1 MPEQTIRLRPSH
13 AVAALAVA
21 STLVCSLPASGNE
34 FPSRPLRMVVPF
46 APGGGADRV
55 GRTVAN
61 KLPLSLKQ
69 QVIVDNRPGA
79 STIIGS
85 EIVAK
90 ATPDGYTLLVC
101 ALPHV
106 TNPSLHPKLPYDTI
120 RDFAPVILAAKI
132 TPVLVVHAK
141 VPAKSVKDLIA
152 LSKASPSGL
161 NYSTGGSGTAAHLA
175 MELLKIASGLNATHI
190 AYKGAG
196 PQVTALAG
204 GQVDLA
210 FATLSTARAQIQ
222 SGRLRALAVATLNR
236 SPSLPQIPAMSEIGY
251 PGFEAY
257 AWFGLLAPAKTPA
270 KIIQTLNREAAK
282 ALKLP
287 DVQAS
292 FDLDGIEAATGTPEE
307 MGAQIKAEIKKW
319 GTVIRKAGISN

>member
-1 MPEQTIRLRPSH
+1 MPEQTIRRLPVY
-13 AVAALAVA
+13 AAALAAVGA
-21 STLVCSLPASGNE
+21 LGCSLPASGNE
-34 FPSRPLRMVVPF
+34 YPVKSLRLVVPF

-55 GRTVAN
+55 GRVLAD
-61 KLPLSLKQ
+61 KLSQQFRQ

-90 ATPDGYTLLVC
+90 ASPDGYTLLVC

-106 TNPSLHPKLPYDTI
+106 TNPSLHARLPYDTI

-132 TPVLVVHAK
+132 PPVLVVHAK
-141 VPAKSVKDLIA
+141 VPAKSVKELIE

-175 MELLKIASGLNATHI
+175 MELLKIASGLKATHI

-196 PQVTALAG
+196 PQVTALVS

-236 SPSLPQIPAMSEIGY
+236 SPSLPEIPAMSEIGY

-257 AWFGLLAPAKTPA
+257 AWFGLLAPSKTPA
-270 KIIQTLNREAAK
+270 RVIQTLNWTAAT
-282 ALKLP
+282 ALKLQ

-292 FDLDGIEAATGTPEE
+292 FDMDGIEAATGTPEE
-307 MGAQIKAEIKKW
+307 MGAQIRNEIRKW
-319 GTVIRKAGISN
+319 ETVIRKAGITN

>member
-1 MPEQTIRLRPSH
+1 MPAKTWSKSLPKKPVWQRQVS
-13 AVAALAVA
+13 AATVLAA
-21 STLVCSLPASGNE
+21 AGAFMFSLPASGNE
-34 FPSRPLRMVVPF
+34 FPNRPLRMVVPF

-55 GRTVAN
+55 GRVLAD
-61 KLPLSLKQ
+61 KMSSQFRQ

-106 TNPSLHPKLPYDTI
+106 TNPTLHPKLPYDTI
-120 RDFAPVILAAKI
+120 RDFSPVILAAKI
-132 TPVLVVHAK
+132 PPVLVVHAK

-196 PQVTALAG
+196 PQVTALVSA
-204 GQVDLA
+204 QVDLA
-210 FATLSTARAQIQ
+210 FATLSTVRAQIQ
-222 SGRLRALAVATLNR
+222 SGRLRALAVATLHR
-236 SPSLPQIPAMSEIGY
+236 SPSLPEVPAMSEIGY

-270 KIIQTLNREAAK
+270 VDHDAPPGPHPARPPAA
-282 ALKLP
+282 AP
-287 DVQAS
+287 RRTRAS
-292 FDLDGIEAATGTPEE
+292 SAAGHR
-307 MGAQIKAEIKKW
+307 GAF
-319 GTVIRKAGISN
+319 AGPTR

>member
-1 MPEQTIRLRPSH
+1 MQQQTIRLQPVY
-13 AVAALAVA
+13 ALVLAAAGILG
-21 STLVCSLPASGNE
+21 CSLPAAGQD
-34 FPSRPLRMVVPF
+34 FPVKSVRLVVPF
-46 APGGGADRV
+46 EPGGGADRV
-55 GRTVAN
+55 GRTLAD
-61 KLPLSLKQ
+61 KLSQQMKQ
-69 QVIVDNRPGA
+69 QFIVDNRPGA

-85 EIVAK
+85 DIVSK

-106 TNPSLHPKLPYDTI
+106 TNPSLHAKLPYDTI

-141 VPAKSVKDLIA
+141 VPAKSVKELIQ
-152 LSKASPSGL
+152 LSKATPAGL

-175 MELLKIASGLNATHI
+175 MELLKLASGLNATHI
-190 AYKGAG
+190 AYRGAG
-196 PQVTALAG
+196 PQVTALVG

-236 SPSLPQIPAMSEIGY
+236 SASLPDIPAMTELGY

-270 KIIQTLNREAAK
+270 KIIQTLNREAVT
-282 ALKLP
+282 ALKLR

-292 FDLDGIEAATGTPEE
+292 FDLDGVEAATGTPEE

-319 GTVIRKAGISN
+319 ETVIRKAGITN

>member
-1 MPEQTIRLRPSH
+1 MSEQTIRLRPAH
-13 AVAALAVA
+13 AAAALATVGA
-21 STLVCSLPASGNE
+21 LVCSLPASGNE
-34 FPSRPLRMVVPF
+34 FPNRPLRMVVPF

-55 GRTVAN
+55 GRVLAD
-61 KLPLSLKQ
+61 KMSSQFRQ

-106 TNPSLHPKLPYDTI
+106 TNPSLQPKLPYDTI

-141 VPAKSVKDLIA
+141 VPAKSVKELIA
-152 LSKASPSGL
+152 LSKSSPAGL

-196 PQVTALAG
+196 PQVTALVG

-210 FATLSTARAQIQ
+210 FATLSTARAHIQ
-222 SGRLRALAVATLNR
+222 SSRLRALAVATLNR
-236 SPSLPQIPAMSEIGY
+236 SASLPDVPAMSEIGY

-257 AWFGLLAPAKTPA
+257 AWFGLLAPAKTPT
-270 KIIQTLNREAAK
+270 KVIQILNREATT

-292 FDLDGIEAATGTPEE
+292 FDLDGIEAATGTPEQ

-319 GTVIRKAGISN
+319 GEVIRKAGISN

>member
-1 MPEQTIRLRPSH
+1 MDGTTLWRACAAIP
-13 AVAALAVA
+13 AVMACAVIGSANALGQDY
-21 STLVCSLPASGNE
+21 PN
-34 FPSRPLRMVVPF
+34 RPLRMVVPF

-55 GRTVAN
+55 GRVLAD
-61 KLPLSLKQ
+61 KMSAQLKQ

-85 EIVAK
+85 DIVAK

-106 TNPSLHPKLPYDTI
+106 TNPSLHAKLPYDTI

-141 VPAKSVKDLIA
+141 VPAKSLKELIQ
-152 LSKASPSGL
+152 LSKASPKGL

-175 MELLKIASGLNATHI
+175 MELLKLASGLNATHI
-190 AYKGAG
+190 AYRGAG
-196 PQVTALAG
+196 PQVTALVG

-236 SPSLPQIPAMSEIGY
+236 SASLPEIPAMSEIGY

-257 AWFGLLAPAKTPA
+257 AWFGLLAPAKTPT
-270 KIIQTLNREAAK
+270 KVVHILNREAATT
-282 ALKLP
+282 LKLR

-292 FDLDGIEAATGTPEE
+292 FDLDGIEAAAGTPEE
-307 MGAQIKAEIKKW
+307 MGTQIKAEIKKW
-319 GTVIRKAGISN
+319 ETVIRKAGIQS

>member
-1 MPEQTIRLRPSH
+1 MSEQTIRLRPVH
-13 AVAALAVA
+13 AAAALAAVGA
-21 STLVCSLPASGNE
+21 LVCSLPASGND
-34 FPSRPLRMVVPF
+34 FPNRPLRLVVPF
-46 APGGGADRV
+46 TPGGGADRV
-55 GRTVAN
+55 GRALAD
-61 KLPLSLKQ
+61 KLPSQLKQ

-106 TNPSLHPKLPYDTI
+106 TNPTLHTKLPYDTL
-120 RDFAPVILAAKI
+120 RDFSPVILAAKI
-132 TPVLVVHAK
+132 PPVLVVHPK
-141 VPAKSVKDLIA
+141 VPAKSVKELIE
-152 LSKASPSGL
+152 LSKARPSGL

-196 PQVTALAG
+196 PQVTALVAG
-204 GQVDLA
+204 EVDLA

-236 SPSLPQIPAMSEIGY
+236 SPSLPEIPAMSEIGY

-270 KIIQTLNREAAK
+270 PVIQTLNRAAS
-282 ALKLP
+282 AVLKLRE
-287 DVQAS
+287 VQAS
-292 FDLDGIEAATGTPEE
+292 FDNDGIEAATGTPEE
-307 MGAQIKAEIKKW
+307 MGAQIRNEIKKW
-319 GTVIRKAGISN
+319 GAVIRKAGITN

>member
-1 MPEQTIRLRPSH
+1 MPEQTIRLRPVY
-13 AVAALAVA
+13 AVAALATVGA
-21 STLVCSLPASGNE
+21 LVCSLPASGND
-34 FPSRPLRMVVPF
+34 FPNRPLRLVVPF

-55 GRTVAN
+55 GRAMAD
-61 KLPLSLKQ
+61 KLPLQFKQ

-90 ATPDGYTLLVC
+90 ASPDGYTLLVC

-106 TNPSLHPKLPYDTI
+106 TNPTLHAKLPYDTI

-132 TPVLVVHAK
+132 PPVLVVHAK
-141 VPAKSVKDLIA
+141 VPAKSVKELIA
-152 LSKASPSGL
+152 LSKSSPNGL

-196 PQVTALAG
+196 PQVAALVG

-210 FATLSTARAQIQ
+210 FATLSTAKAQIQ
-222 SGRLRALAVATLNR
+222 SGRLRALAVATLTR
-236 SPSLPQIPAMSEIGY
+236 SPSLPETPAMTEIGY

-270 KIIQTLNREAAK
+270 KIIQTLNREAATV
-282 ALKLP
+282 LKLR

-307 MGAQIKAEIKKW
+307 MGTQIRNEIKKW
-319 GTVIRKAGISN
+319 ETVIRKAGITN